1 MKLEDFDYE
10 VPKEAIAQ
18 VPVHPRDSAKLMVIH
33 RGNEKIEHKIFRD
46 VVDYLKEGDLLVLNE
61 TKVIKA
67 RLLGKKTTGARVEVF
82 LLKKIEN
89 RVWQTLVRP
98 GGKVKEGT
106 EVVFSKSIHGRCVRH
121 LNDGTRY
128 FEFNADDKELES
140 VGEVPLP
147 PYITSRESRPE
158 DYQTVFAKVPGS
170 VAAPTAGLHFTKE
183 LLEKIERKGVKI
195 LKVRLDVGLDTF
207 KPIEEENIEEHK
219 MHTEFYRIEDEVAEE
234 IRKRKG
240 RLFAVGTTVV
250 RTLESWAK
258 SGKLSDYTSLYIY
271 PPYRFKVVDALITN
285 FHIPR
290 SSLIVLVS
298 AFAGRELVMKAY
310 KNALDNGYRFFSFG
324 DACLFL

>member
-33 RGNEKIEHKIFRD
+33 RENERIEHKIFRD

-106 EVVFSKSIHGRCVRH
+106 EVVFSKSIRGKCIRH

-128 FEFNADDKELES
+128 FEFNVDDKELES

-147 PYITSRESRPE
+147 PYITSRESQPE

-170 VAAPTAGLHFTKE
+170 VAAPTAGLHFTNE

-207 KPIEEENIEEHK
+207 KPIEEKNIEEHK
-219 MHTEFYRIEDEVAEE
+219 MHTEFYRIEDEVAEQ
-234 IRKRKG
+234 IRKKKG

-285 FHIPR
+285 FHIPK